1 MMMLMLQDMVMVS
14 DEPELLDELLE
25 LAELLLL
32 SLSMSTGSASKEKR
46 RAMCNE
52 IYSIDI

>member
-32 SLSMSTGSASKEKR
+32 SLSMSTGSASRKEK
-46 RAMCNE
+46 
-52 IYSIDI
+52 SDVQ

>member
-14 DEPELLDELLE
+14 YEPELLDELLE

-32 SLSMSTGSASKEKR
+32 SLSMSTCSGSKEKR